1 GPRDGGSHP
10 AQVSWL
16 LESGSLLR
24 DPHPM
29 ALGGGPAGLAL
40 SSFQLPRRLWR
51 SSEAAKGCTS
61 WGDLVEV
68 APCTICP
75 GTPDS
80 WANLLFEMLCALPGV
95 KRHPVPQKADSRL
108 PEYGSPAWIAV
119 PVCLSVCLGP
129 PFLQQERRKAI
140 SSH

>member
-1 GPRDGGSHP
+1 MAEVREQVGDRPLYISFDIDALDPAFAPGTGTPRWRVSPGP
-10 AQVSWL
+10 
-16 LESGSLLR
+16 

-75 GTPDS
+75 
-80 WANLLFEMLCALPGV
+80 
-95 KRHPVPQKADSRL
+95 
-108 PEYGSPAWIAV
+108 
-119 PVCLSVCLGP
+119 
-129 PFLQQERRKAI
+129 
-140 SSH
+140 